1 MQPPLRPDAG
11 RAPDPVFCLEL
22 GVRAPPRWPVP
33 QFWAGLSAARRAHA
47 GLPCPPARRFKAV
60 SAKSKE
66 DLVSQGFTEFTI
78 EDFHNTVSP
87 AAPPPAPLSARVEV
101 GWPGRG

>member
-1 MQPPLRPDAG
+1 M
-11 RAPDPVFCLEL
+11 
-22 GVRAPPRWPVP
+22 
-33 QFWAGLSAARRAHA
+33 
-47 GLPCPPARRFKAV
+47 

-87 AAPPPAPLSARVEV
+87 ATRS
-101 GWPGRG
+101 PGQPEWRGVAWLWQG

>member
-1 MQPPLRPDAG
+1 M
-11 RAPDPVFCLEL
+11 
-22 GVRAPPRWPVP
+22 
-33 QFWAGLSAARRAHA
+33 
-47 GLPCPPARRFKAV
+47 

-87 AAPPPAPLSARVEV
+87 VAYHPLSQGGG
-101 GWPGRG
+101 GWVAWPWWG

>member
-22 GVRAPPRWPVP
+22 GVGAPPRWPVP